1 MTNLEQRA
9 LWNAS
14 LNIPYLYWMVNYKE
28 RHVTKLV
35 KFIQVRYTIN
45 SDGLLLSRE
54 NYVLWMVRNFLLI
67 IRREDLLSIEDLCST
82 VSYYLWII
90 FVAYLA

>member
-1 MTNLEQRA
+1 MTQLRQQP

-14 LNIPYLYWMVNYKE
+14 LNIPYLYWMVIYKE
-28 RHVTKLV
+28 RYVTKLV

-54 NYVLWMVRNFLLI
+54 NYVLWMVGNFILI

-82 VSYYLWII
+82 VSHYPWIM